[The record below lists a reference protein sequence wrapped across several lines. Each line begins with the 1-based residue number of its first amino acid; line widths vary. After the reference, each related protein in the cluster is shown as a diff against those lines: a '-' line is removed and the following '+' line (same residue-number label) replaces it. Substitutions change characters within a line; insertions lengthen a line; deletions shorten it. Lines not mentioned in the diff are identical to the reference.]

1 MNKLCCYFFLQVLF
15 LAAPAQ
21 EAVRDYLRQHAARVD
36 HIDIGK
42 DDMADLEALGAAI
55 GDARIVALGEQMHGD
70 GTSFEAKGRIVRY
83 LHEKKGFN
91 VLVFESDFFG
101 LTYGFADVPKNRDSI
116 NAFLYKNLLGL
127 WSWCHSA
134 SAFLYN
140 YIPQTYRT
148 ESPLMIAGM
157 DCQLQTP
164 HSFSRIQDKMKTIL
178 PMLVEGAGDALD
190 VDTVIRNISAIYFAG
205 QKRDP
210 QAADRGLSALNRLLE
225 GRSLA
230 ALNSEELNLLF
241 NLRASFRSI
250 LPILKGEKEGANRHQ
265 YRDKQMFDNL
275 MWLIKE
281 RFPRQ
286 KIMVWA
292 HNAHIGKL
300 PPGANREQLMM
311 GNYLGDTSINHFR
324 YYALGVTSYSATSFW
339 TNGIG
344 PFKAQEP
351 AKNGFERWINR
362 NWPFAFVDWTPWNR
376 GKDAGQAFSMKG
388 SMQYSQHRNF
398 VYAWNQVFDGVF
410 FIRNIEGCRR
420 ISEQEMR
427 AIPD

>member
-1 MNKLCCYFFLQVLF
+1 MKKLYYCFFLHALF

-21 EAVRDYLRQHAARVD
+21 EAVRDFVRKQAVRVD
-36 HIDIGK
+36 HIDIRQ

-101 LTYGFADVPKNRDSI
+101 LTYGFSDVPKNRDSI

-134 SAFLYN
+134 STFLYQ

-148 ESPLMIAGM
+148 ESPLIIAGM

-164 HSFSRIQDKMKTIL
+164 HSFNGIQGKMKTL
-178 PMLVEGAGDALD
+178 FSKLVEGDAWD
-190 VDTVIRNISAIYFAG
+190 VDTVIRSIPAIYFAG

-210 QAADRGLSALNRLLE
+210 QGAEQGLRALNRLIESGGLT
-225 GRSLA
+225 G
-230 ALNSEELNLLF
+230 LNGEELNLLY

-250 LPILKGEKEGANRHQ
+250 LPFLRGEKEGATSHL
-265 YRDKQMFDNL
+265 YRDQQMFDNL

-281 RFPRQ
+281 RFPGQ

-311 GNYLGDTSINHFR
+311 GNYLGDASINPFK
-324 YYALGVTSYSATSFW
+324 YYALGITSYSATSVW
-339 TNGIG
+339 TNRTIG

-351 AKNGFERWINR
+351 ARNGFERWINR
-362 NWPFAFVDWTPWNR
+362 DWPFAFVDWTPWNR
-376 GKDAGQAFSMKG
+376 GKDARQAFSMKG

-398 VYAWNQVFDGVF
+398 VYPWNQVFDGVF
-410 FIRNIEGCRR
+410 FIRNIEGCRTV
-420 ISEQEMR
+420 SEQDMR